1 MILSISELIIQLAN
15 WFSESTGTPEGI
27 SLFASAIIAAL
38 GGALVS
44 VGILALIWRYKALVV
59 RNRQVQFA
67 KVFIPYIPRI
77 GFLSALRIP
86 TPRFRFNLSGWRGL
100 ATSVGIVAV
109 GFSLALTTV
118 VATSDHTPIFPEA
131 GAEYHLPKVFGTPLE
146 PDPEYP
152 SQQSQTLQLNLGDNS
167 RLDKLAFENMSLG
180 KAGLDR
186 CVDITYASTGV
197 ASSAYLFTG
206 KLSMLNVSAPTFVTT
221 GAEIS
226 QLNLAGSIDGSSV
239 TPTQDSTVPELVVNS
254 DRGAGTFESKDSTVD
269 RIVIKVTGSPKVGE
283 IIFKNVH
290 CSVGEWYISNVKAG
304 EMVQDADS
312 KFGNGTGIDVPSYS
326 VSPGVKIRG
335 GSTSGL
341 VDRPINV
348 R

>member
-1 MILSISELIIQLAN
+1 MLSIGTLISNLAA
-15 WFSESTGTPEGI
+15 WITTSTGTHEAVAVWL
-27 SLFASAIIAAL
+27 SMLVIAVVGALITVGVMAL
-38 GGALVS
+38 G
-44 VGILALIWRYKALVV
+44 WRYKALIV
-59 RNRQVQFA
+59 RNKQVRFA
-67 KVFIPYIPRI
+67 RIFMPYVPRI

-86 TPRFRFNLSGWRGL
+86 MPRFRFNLSGWRGL
-100 ATSVGIVAV
+100 ATSTAIVGA
-109 GFSLALTTV
+109 GFTLALTTV
-118 VATSDHTPIFPEA
+118 IATTDNTPIWPES
-131 GAEYHLPKVFGTPLE
+131 GASYQLPKVFGTPLE
-146 PDPEYP
+146 PDPENP